1 MDRIMCRDQY
11 GGVRF
16 RPGKGTLDALQ
27 AIKDLQDHPRY
38 GKWARRAVD
47 RDSKGQSRLRPPEL
61 DIIRV
66 TDRLYEI
73 EDHIHGPLVVPVETI
88 PEPSRTKRC
97 HQCSRFHRSGNTNW
111 GVCQID
117 GGLKA
122 NLAAACV
129 QFKRREIT

>member
-1 MDRIMCRDQY
+1 MINRIMCRDQY

-16 RPGKGTLDALQ
+16 RPGKGTPDALQ

-73 EDHIHGPLVVPVETI
+73 EDHIHSPPSLPRGNDPRAKPYKALPSMLPVP
-88 PEPSRTKRC
+88 SLR
-97 HQCSRFHRSGNTNW
+97 QYQLG
-111 GVCQID
+111 
-117 GGLKA
+117 
-122 NLAAACV
+122 CV
-129 QFKRREIT
+129 SD